1 MLKCHQSRLTLS
13 ELAIALVTVGLLL
26 GVALKGQEII
36 DKAMVTSLETDFIN
50 IPLFINGYQGKFK
63 ALPGDDQ
70 NAASHVGGTLAT
82 TPVGLQ
88 GNGVIDGHWNS
99 TTATDEPFLLWQHI
113 RLAGLASGPASITD
127 RTYAP
132 INAAGGSIGV
142 QSGTATSADSPI
154 NGGQGQSD
162 PIRGDYII
170 CSAAILGKY
179 AKKIDIAMDDGNTA
193 TGSMMATPTHGYAV
207 GASVATATAAIMDA
221 TPYTVCMGFQL
232 RK

>member
-1 MLKCHQSRLTLS
+1 MLKCYQSRLTLP

-36 DKAMVTSLETDFIN
+36 DRAMVASLKADFIN

-63 ALPGDDQ
+63 ALPGDDLE
-70 NAASHVGGTLAT
+70 AATHAGGVLAT
-82 TPVGLQ
+82 TPLGLQ

-99 TTATDEPFLLWQHI
+99 TTATDESFLFWQHI
-113 RLAGLASGPASITD
+113 RLAGLAPGPASITD

-132 INAAGGSIGV
+132 INAAGGAIGV
-142 QSGTATSADSPI
+142 QGGTAIAADSPI
-154 NGGQGQSD
+154 NSGRGKGD
-162 PIRGDYII
+162 PIRGAYII

-179 AKKIDIAMDDGNTA
+179 AKMIDIALDDGNTA

-207 GASVATATAAIMDA
+207 GESVATATAAIIDA
-221 TPYTVCMGFQL
+221 APYTVCMGFQL